1 MWEQLDFI
9 NLFWGRGRT
18 RNVNTY
24 YKEQERQ
31 AVSLLLLQIFYN
43 ICIATSDLSRSFDF
57 FRSDLVFDS
66 STGFL

>member
-1 MWEQLDFI
+1 MWEQLNSI
-9 NLFWGRGRT
+9 NLFWGSGRT

-31 AVSLLLLQIFYN
+31 AVSLLLLQIFYMY
-43 ICIATSDLSRSFDF
+43 LSRSFDF
-57 FRSDLVFDS
+57 FRTDLVFDS

>member
-1 MWEQLDFI
+1 MWEQLNSI

-18 RNVNTY
+18 RNVNIY

-31 AVSLLLLQIFYN
+31 AVSLLLLQIFYMY
-43 ICIATSDLSRSFDF
+43 LSRSFDF